1 MLFLLSFLLQI
12 LALQEK
18 NRECERRLE
27 ESQQQLE
34 VLRRESQQMK
44 SEAMLKTS
52 QVRCRNWDFFE
63 NISLFY
69 ISWFFVF

>member
-1 MLFLLSFLLQI
+1 MSFILSFLLQI

-18 NRECERRLE
+18 NREAERRLE

-52 QVRCRNWDFFE
+52 QVRG
-63 NISLFY
+63 
-69 ISWFFVF
+69 